1 MKLSS
6 RKQGWSRSDKSNI
19 LNSTISTPSSPSPSA
34 RLTSHVFMQR
44 WTINSH
50 ISPIKW
56 SLAPNAVGWQMLS
69 SWRLMLKGDL
79 LGSTA
84 PLWATTWFDIVH
96 SRSSPLF
103 SQTVLLW
110 VLEGTILERSV
121 FLLSKTHRAKVVD
134 AVLHQAVALRSLCKS
149 IPHPFA
155 GFISGLETE
164 SPFES
169 VNPGKCFKHLPC
181 FWLNAE
187 QCYGWAVAVSFRL
200 WNLGSVER
208 VLLQLHEMLLLSP
221 TICQFRWLLRY
232 KACVP
237 AWHGISTENSPVVCV
252 VCKQNASFQVW
263 RKYSNNLRKKSRSPL
278 GREKKII
285 ILFLAN
291 IKRSGD
297 KGRGEMSFML
307 GSTHN

>member
-1 MKLSS
+1 
-6 RKQGWSRSDKSNI
+6 
-19 LNSTISTPSSPSPSA
+19 
-34 RLTSHVFMQR
+34 
-44 WTINSH
+44 
-50 ISPIKW
+50 
-56 SLAPNAVGWQMLS
+56 MLS
-69 SWRLMLKGDL
+69 STRRLPLGLFVRASRTHLLDLFLAWRL
-79 LGSTA
+79 
-84 PLWATTWFDIVH
+84 
-96 SRSSPLF
+96 
-103 SQTVLLW
+103 
-110 VLEGTILERSV
+110 
-121 FLLSKTHRAKVVD
+121 
-134 AVLHQAVALRSLCKS
+134 
-149 IPHPFA
+149 
-155 GFISGLETE
+155 

-237 AWHGISTENSPVVCV
+237 AWHGIRTENSPVVCV